1 MDLIKPTTSLA
12 GPSACGFRSQI
23 KSTPQTVPWTPNAVK
38 PYAGTPGDYAA
49 LLKRLAKER
58 TERETLTPE
67 RRRAL
72 EAWNR
77 AFPELYMSEA
87 ELLKR

>member
-1 MDLIKPTTSLA
+1 MA
-12 GPSACGFRSQI
+12 GPRAYGSLQLEKQI
-23 KSTPQTVPWTPNAVK
+23 HKQTIPQASNVVK

-67 RRRAL
+67 QQRAL
-72 EAWNR
+72 GAWNS
-77 AFPELYMSEA
+77 AFPELYMSE
-87 ELLKR
+87 EEFLKR

>member
-23 KSTPQTVPWTPNAVK
+23 KSTPQTIPWTPNAVK

-67 RRRAL
+67 QQRAL
-72 EAWNR
+72 GAWNS
-77 AFPELYMSEA
+77 AFPELYMSE
-87 ELLKR
+87 EEFLKR